1 MKKIIVS
8 IICVLFATSTFAQFV
23 GASTM
28 SQGGSTKSGKTEI
41 AKQEISIHAGIGVG
55 TNEQLGLSAGIKYK
69 YKPFE
74 KYNIRLLGE
83 IGSEFILFDNSYSN
97 EGPFSVLPI
106 LVGVNYEHRFNQ
118 NWSFFTDLGLGPNI
132 PLSGSRRD
140 YLYDSCYDEI
150 SDYQIGFTL
159 SPEIGFAHNEFLFS
173 IKCSFSSNGYTKHV
187 HEHYWLFGDDYYYDD
202 YDSDTRFSHYFLFRL
217 GYRF

>member
-28 SQGGSTKSGKTEI
+28 SQGGSTKSVKTEI
-41 AKQEISIHAGIGVG
+41 AKQEISIHAGLGFNDYG
-55 TNEQLGLSAGIKYK
+55 YLGLSAGIKYK

-83 IGSEFILFDNSYSN
+83 IGSEFVINSDYYNSL
-97 EGPFSVLPI
+97 SVLPI
-106 LVGVNYEHRFNQ
+106 LVGLNYEHPFNQ
-118 NWSFFTDLGLGPNI
+118 NWSFFLDFGLGPNI
-132 PLSGSRRD
+132 PLSGSRRLDSYGSYYGMYD
-140 YLYDSCYDEI
+140 YK
-150 SDYQIGFTL
+150 IGFTF
-159 SPEIGFAHNEFLFS
+159 SPEIGFAYYKFMFS
-173 IKCSFSSNGYTKHV
+173 FKFSYSSNDYT
-187 HEHYWLFGDDYYYDD
+187 EHRVLLDYYYYGGD
-202 YDSDTRFSHYFLFRL
+202 YYDHYDNYYDRRSMDSFYFLFRL

>member
-55 TNEQLGLSAGIKYK
+55 GVGYDEYLGLSAGIKYK

-83 IGSEFILFDNSYSN
+83 IGSEFVTESKYYT
-97 EGPFSVLPI
+97 PFSVLPI
-106 LVGVNYEHRFNQ
+106 LVGVNYEHKFNQ
-118 NWSFFTDLGLGPNI
+118 NWSVFADIGLGPNI

-140 YLYDSCYDEI
+140 YFYDNCYDEI
-150 SDYQIGFTL
+150 YDYQIGFTL

-173 IKCSFSSNGYTKHV
+173 IKCSFSYNGYTR
-187 HEHYWLFGDDYYYDD
+187 HYHSDYGDYYY
-202 YDSDTRFSHYFLFRL
+202 SDTQFSPYVLFRL